1 MWHGH
6 PYANKTRQQKEQ
18 WEWRLEATTMG
29 GWGWGGKNLKRGG
42 RKCRGRSS

>member
-42 RKCRGRSS
+42 RKWRGRSS

>member
-1 MWHGH
+1 MWHGQ

-29 GWGWGGKNLKRGG
+29 GVGGGWKKFEKR
-42 RKCRGRSS
+42 R